1 MIDLQGLLTTIESEK
16 IITVNLYNE
25 KDLLLITF
33 GLPGYDSLDDEL
45 LTREVRKIK
54 ISAVTIINV
63 YLAAVSVT
71 PTEDLDGI
79 DDEL

>member
-16 IITVNLYNE
+16 VITVNLYNE

-54 ISAVTIINV
+54 ISAVTTINI
-63 YLAAVSVT
+63 YLAAASVA
-71 PTEDLDGI
+71 PIEDLDGI